1 MSPLFLFTLLI
12 PEIIVHDVSL
22 YYQSRAHIYV
32 RVFIYSGL
40 EVKQNQ
46 TSHFFAALTLLN
58 ELLMIIEQQT
68 IGFIFIFAA

>member
-1 MSPLFLFTLLI
+1 MMFPLL
-12 PEIIVHDVSL
+12 SL
-22 YYQSRAHIYV
+22 TRAYICARFFYG
-32 RVFIYSGL
+32 GL

-68 IGFIFIFAA
+68 IGFIFIFAAKIKKMQKMRTLF